1 MAGMRE
7 IKQRIKGIKQTRQI
21 TKAMKLISAAKL
33 KKARQQLDETRPFFL
48 KVEETMADILSHS
61 ANVKSPY
68 FDLGH
73 EKVERKKAYLVIS
86 GDKTLAGGYN
96 HNLLKFT
103 ESAVNEDKEALMFVC
118 GVIGRNY
125 FLKENYNVCPDFY
138 YPVQNITL
146 YRAREIAEIILERYR
161 NGDFD
166 EVDIIY
172 TRMKSSISLEPH
184 KLKLLPL
191 DYEELKNEVA
201 NDSNDSKKLDENI
214 MYEPSPEAVLEI
226 LISKYIKGIIYG
238 AMVEGFTSEQSARMT
253 AMDNATANADEML
266 QKLNLYY
273 NRARQ
278 SAITQEITEIV
289 SGAEALK

>member
-33 KKARQQLDETRPFFL
+33 KKAREQLEQTRPFFL
-48 KVEETMADILSHS
+48 KVEETIADILSHS
-61 ANVKSPY
+61 ANIQSPY
-68 FDLGH
+68 FDLGE
-73 EKVERKKAYLVIS
+73 EKAERKKAYLVIS

-103 ESAVNEDKEALMFVC
+103 EEAVNGDRDALMFVC

-125 FLKENYNVCPDFY
+125 FLKEKYNVCPDFY
-138 YPVQNITL
+138 YPVQNVTL
-146 YRAREIAEIILERYR
+146 FRAREIAEIILERFR
-161 NGDFD
+161 KGDFE
-166 EVDIIY
+166 EVELIY
-172 TRMKSSISLEPH
+172 TKVKSSISLEPH
-184 KLKLLPL
+184 KMKLLPL
-191 DYEELKNEVA
+191 DYEELKKEVT
-201 NDSNDSKKLDENI
+201 NNSNYSKNIDENI
-214 MYEPSPEAVLEI
+214 MYEPSAEDVLEV
-226 LISKYIKGIIYG
+226 LISKYIKGIVYG

-266 QKLNLYY
+266 QRLNLYY

-278 SAITQEITEIV
+278 SMITQEITEIV

>member
-33 KKARQQLDETRPFFL
+33 KKARQQLEETRPFFL

-61 ANVKSPY
+61 ANIKSPY
-68 FDLGH
+68 FDLRH
-73 EKVERKKAYLVIS
+73 EKAARKKAYLVIS

-103 ESAVNEDKEALMFVC
+103 EAELNGDKEALMFVA
-118 GVIGRNY
+118 GVIGRSY
-125 FLKENYNVCPDFY
+125 FLKENYNVFPDFY
-138 YPVQNITL
+138 YPVQNVTL
-146 YRAREIAEIILERYR
+146 YRAREITEIVLEGFR
-161 NGDFD
+161 NGDYD
-166 EVDIIY
+166 EVELIY
-172 TRMKSSISLEPH
+172 TRMKSSITLEPH
-184 KLKLLPL
+184 KMKLLPL
-191 DYEELKNEVA
+191 DYEELKKEVTT
-201 NDSNDSKKLDENI
+201 DSDYNSKLDENI
-214 MYEPSPEAVLEI
+214 LYEPSPEEVLEI

-278 SAITQEITEIV
+278 SIITQEITEIV

>member
-7 IKQRIKGIKQTRQI
+7 IKQRIKGIKETRQI

-33 KKARQQLDETRPFFL
+33 KKARQQLEQTRPYFL

-61 ANVKSPY
+61 ANIVSPY
-68 FDLGH
+68 FDLRH
-73 EKVERKKAYLVIS
+73 DKESRKKAYLIIS

-103 ESAVNEDKEALMFVC
+103 EAELNGDKEALLFVA
-118 GVIGRNY
+118 GQIGRNY
-125 FLKENYNVCPDFY
+125 FLKENYNVASDFY
-138 YPVQNITL
+138 YPVQNVTV
-146 YRAREIAEIILERYR
+146 YRAREIAEIILEGFRK
-161 NGDFD
+161 GDFD
-166 EVDIIY
+166 EVNLIF
-172 TRMKSSISLEPH
+172 TKMKSSISLEPH
-184 KLKLLPL
+184 MLKLLPL
-191 DYEELKNEVA
+191 DYDELVKEVT
-201 NDSNDSKKLDENI
+201 NDSNYIKNPDEN
-214 MYEPSPEAVLEI
+214 MLYEPSAEYVLEI
-226 LISKYIKGIIYG
+226 LISKYIKGIVYG

-278 SAITQEITEIV
+278 GIITQEITEIV